1 MRPKSG
7 PRTRLHRRLSKDLS
21 LTRRIALFLA
31 LLIGLPGIAQAQHA
45 PTRAKLTET
54 IEIAA
59 APEKV
64 WARVRD
70 FSDLSW
76 NPLVASVETAPGNV
90 LESAR
95 LVTLK
100 TGGEIAE
107 TLYRYDED
115 KRMFA
120 TLVPHMDLKV
130 LPVST
135 YSSYL
140 YVKPGKAPGTTL
152 VEWRAAFYRGWPNNN
167 PPPELNEAAGIKAVG
182 AFVRAA
188 LAGLKTSVES
198 GS

>member
-1 MRPKSG
+1 MPG
-7 PRTRLHRRLSKDLS
+7 P
-21 LTRRIALFLA
+21 LTRRFA
-31 LLIGLPGIAQAQHA
+31 LLLLLVLGLSGPALAQHA

-59 APEKV
+59 PPEKV

-70 FSDLSW
+70 FGDLSW
-76 NPLVASVETAPGNV
+76 NPAVASVQTAPGNV

-107 TLYRYDED
+107 TLYRYDDE

-140 YVKPGKAPGTTL
+140 YVKDGKVPGTTL
-152 VEWRAAFYRGWPNNN
+152 VEWRAAFYRGWPNND
-167 PPPELNEAAGIKAVG
+167 PPPELNEEAGIKAVG
-182 AFVRAA
+182 AFVRAS
-188 LAGLKTSVES
+188 LAGLKASVEQ

>member
-1 MRPKSG
+1 M
-7 PRTRLHRRLSKDLS
+7 TRRL
-21 LTRRIALFLA
+21 ALFLVF
-31 LLIGLPGIAQAQHA
+31 LLALPGAALAQHA

-59 APEKV
+59 PPDKV

-70 FSDLSW
+70 FADLSW
-76 NPLVASVETAPGNV
+76 NPLVASVATAPGNA

-107 TLYRYDED
+107 TLYRFDED

-152 VEWRAAFYRGWPNNN
+152 VEWRAAFYRGWPNND

-188 LAGLKTSVES
+188 LAGLKTAVES